1 MTMKRNGFQTGAVH
15 HIYQRFKDK
24 GVLFYDLQ
32 DRLVYYTLAATASKK
47 FQTTVSAASLM
58 FTHIHQCCEA
68 GSKKALT
75 EYLRT
80 TDSSFARLYNFRY
93 RRGGHLF
100 DRPVGHSCKLTAKE
114 KRSALIYVFNNHV
127 EKGLCREAIEERW
140 SFIAYAFSSHP
151 FSEEINKK
159 KASGALLKALR
170 LIDRRISKNKALEYA
185 DIDRILPKLNEMETE
200 QFVDYVISH
209 YAWIDFPR
217 TVSRFQSLDALIVA
231 LNSTTGSEYGIKE
244 DFTREKDTGYVSL
257 LEYARRK
264 GILNRI
270 FTMSGSEKLEFII
283 NARHETQARDSQLKR
298 LLHYDFR
305 QH

>member
-1 MTMKRNGFQTGAVH
+1 M
-15 HIYQRFKDK
+15 
-24 GVLFYDLQ
+24 
-32 DRLVYYTLAATASKK
+32 
-47 FQTTVSAASLM
+47 
-58 FTHIHQCCEA
+58 
-68 GSKKALT
+68 
-75 EYLRT
+75 
-80 TDSSFARLYNFRY
+80 
-93 RRGGHLF
+93 F

-185 DIDRILPKLNEMETE
+185 DLDRILPKLNEMETE

-209 YAWIDFPR
+209 YAWIDFPH

-244 DFTREKDTGYVSL
+244 DFTREKDTGYISL
-257 LEYARRK
+257 LEYARREGVLK
-264 GILNRI
+264 RI

-298 LLHYDFR
+298 FLHYDFR